1 MYKTYI
7 MDTLIQILKK
17 LRKTKNQVDTYAEL
31 EECHFAEDIE
41 LAFYITETK
50 QFSSQELVLKNQRV
64 AQNSFRKRIIE
75 RDKKC
80 IVSGAN
86 KSICEAC
93 HIIPYC
99 DSDNANIYN
108 INNGLLLNRNI
119 HKLFDDHLVMIDPDT
134 CEFIVTSEI
143 LNEPDYECINIYH
156 KKYIDGLTPEI
167 IANLR
172 QREYLYMK

>member
-1 MYKTYI
+1 
-7 MDTLIQILKK
+7 MDYLIQTLKR
-17 LRKTKNQVDTYAEL
+17 LRKTKNPIDAYAEL
-31 EECHFAEDIE
+31 EEHYFAEDIE
-41 LAFYITETK
+41 LAFFLTENK
-50 QFSSQELVLKNQRV
+50 EFSQQDLILKEQRV
-64 AQNSFRKRIIE
+64 SQNTFRKRIIE

-99 DSDNANIYN
+99 DSDDAHIYD

-119 HKLFDDHLVMIDPDT
+119 HKLFDEHLVTIDPDT
-134 CEFIVTSEI
+134 CEFIVNPEI
-143 LNEPDYECINIYH
+143 LSEPDYECINVYH
-156 KKYIDGLTPEI
+156 KKHIDGLTPEI

-172 QREYLYMK
+172 QREYLFAKL